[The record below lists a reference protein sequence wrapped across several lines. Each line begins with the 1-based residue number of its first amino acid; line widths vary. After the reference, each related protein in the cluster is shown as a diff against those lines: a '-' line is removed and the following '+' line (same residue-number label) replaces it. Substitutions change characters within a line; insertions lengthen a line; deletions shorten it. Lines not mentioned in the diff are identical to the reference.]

1 MARPDAGAHPGTGAL
16 PDSAGKPATR
26 TYRSPLRTSRAA
38 ETRAAIVT
46 AARHLLITE
55 GLANTTV
62 RKIADRAGVNI
73 DTVYRSVGTKPAV
86 IRAVIESALS
96 GLPGEVPADQRDYVR
111 RIGDAATAREKLELY
126 AAAITEIQQRL
137 APIYTALADA
147 ARTDEQSSALWE
159 EISRRRAANMRRFA
173 ADLRGTGQMRADID
187 DDTAADLIWSMNGT
201 EYWVLLVEHRG
212 WPPEKFRER
221 LADTWCRLLL
231 AEP

>member
-1 MARPDAGAHPGTGAL
+1 MDVPDAGPRPGA
-16 PDSAGKPATR
+16 AGDKATTR
-26 TYRSPLRTSRAA
+26 AYRSPLRASQAA
-38 ETRAAIVT
+38 ETRAAIVA
-46 AARHLLITE
+46 AARDLVITE
-55 GLANTTV
+55 GFTNTTV

-73 DTVYRSVGTKPAV
+73 DTVYRSVGKKPEV
-86 IRAVIESALS
+86 LRVVIESALS
-96 GLPGEVPADQRDYVR
+96 GLPEAVPADQRDYVR
-111 RIGDAATAREKLELY
+111 RIADASSGREKLEIY